1 MRKSVLQ
8 NCKFQ
13 PDFTSVYHESAQKC
27 KNYLFNI
34 YNSIVGTKIA
44 YYTGINTK
52 PPKRQ
57 SNKEGKNY
65 GRKTQHGPD
74 GPGVHGL

>member
-1 MRKSVLQ
+1 MGV
-8 NCKFQ
+8 
-13 PDFTSVYHESAQKC
+13 
-27 KNYLFNI
+27 
-34 YNSIVGTKIA
+34 
-44 YYTGINTK
+44 NTR
-52 PPKRQ
+52 PQERQ